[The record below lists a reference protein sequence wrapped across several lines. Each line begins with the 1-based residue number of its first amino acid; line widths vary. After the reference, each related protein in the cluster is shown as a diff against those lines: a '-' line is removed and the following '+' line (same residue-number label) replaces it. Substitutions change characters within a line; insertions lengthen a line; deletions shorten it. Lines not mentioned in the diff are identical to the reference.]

1 MFNKLSNFF
10 QTNDICD
17 ENDIMYIAKTK
28 GTQITEFHL
37 TDGRTITKY
46 ISLRDCKAELSSD
59 IFYNITKGVLININH
74 VKCINRRTY
83 HMKDGKVFEGK
94 LKGYKLHQSLK
105 EKCGGTV

>member
-1 MFNKLSNFF
+1 
-10 QTNDICD
+10 
-17 ENDIMYIAKTK
+17 MYIVKTK

-83 HMKDGKVFEGK
+83 HMKDGEVFEGK

-105 EKCGGTV
+105 KKVRRHCMKI